1 MLQGIGQN
9 AASALLSQQH
19 LVLSCTC
26 GKPKAA
32 IYEMFGSRP
41 LATDAH
47 MGASAAAAAAATECR
62 TVCAGP
68 CGFIGAAR
76 TEITH

>member
-47 MGASAAAAAAATECR
+47 MGASAAVAAECR
-62 TVCAGP
+62 NVCAGP